1 MQKVIVA
8 SHNPTKIQAT
18 RLAFQ
23 AMFPSQP
30 FSFESV
36 SVPSDVRAQ
45 PLSDAETLQ
54 GATNR
59 ARNARGAQPDADI
72 WVGLEGGVAIDG
84 EDLWSFAW
92 VVVLTQ
98 TLLGRGKTGTVQ
110 LPKRVAQLV
119 AQGMELG
126 EADDIVFGR
135 HNSKQAEGAVGLL
148 TAGIIDRT
156 LLYRDAVVFALVP
169 LKNPDL
175 YLA

>member
-18 RLAFQ
+18 RLGFQ
-23 AMFPSQP
+23 SMFPTRP
-30 FSFESV
+30 FSFESI
-36 SVPSDVRAQ
+36 SVPSGVRAQ

-54 GATNR
+54 GATHR
-59 ARNARGAQPDADI
+59 AHNARHAQPDADI

-98 TLLGRGKTGTVQ
+98 TSLGSGKTGTIQ
-110 LPKRVAQLV
+110 LPKQVAQLV

-148 TAGIIDRT
+148 TAGTIDRT
-156 LLYRDAVVFALVP
+156 LLYRDAVVFALIP
-169 LKNPDL
+169 LKNPEF